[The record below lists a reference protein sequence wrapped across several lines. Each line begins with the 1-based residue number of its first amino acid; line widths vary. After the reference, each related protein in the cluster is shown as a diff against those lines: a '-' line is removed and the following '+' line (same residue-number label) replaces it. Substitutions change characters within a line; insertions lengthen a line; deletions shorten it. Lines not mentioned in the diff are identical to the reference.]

1 MFSPESYLVTPDKLF
16 LLISER
22 QTWSLMGPHF
32 LTQLYMF
39 ARATGLWEVGFRP
52 LPAGQGLLSTH
63 LLFPFLI
70 CLLSSSHPPRLLSL
84 SRA

>member
-16 LLISER
+16 FLLISER
-22 QTWSLMGPHF
+22 QTWSLVGPHF

-39 ARATGLWEVGFRP
+39 ARATGLWEVGSRL
-52 LPAGQGLLSTH
+52 LPAGQGLLSTY

-70 CLLSSSHPPRLLSL
+70 CLLSSSRPPSL
-84 SRA
+84 PD